1 MISALD
7 CRSFVLNLS
16 LRHVDPTGGR
26 VFRNTKPWWPCLEFL
41 VVITKKKKGVH
52 MIETKSVAVR
62 FDLTFSCVEECAL

>member
-7 CRSFVLNLS
+7 CRGFVQNLS

-26 VFRNTKPWWPCLEFL
+26 VFRNTKPRWPCLEFL
-41 VVITKKKKGVH
+41 VVITKKKCVH